1 MTRYKT
7 AHHLLA
13 ILLLLILVIGLP
25 PATSSA
31 MQVFVKLQVEGG
43 SQQSTLEVEPT
54 DRIEDVREKIF
65 EKTGIP
71 AEQQVLTF
79 NGEELEDGK
88 TLQDYVIR
96 KDSTLQLMRREQGP
110 DAAEFA
116 TAEQLRGFNTD
127 DTDGSNSAAKVY
139 LGDNGQQ
146 WWIAGSQSEESLVL
160 FSASSLGEAVF
171 HNDLNDQVFNEQ
183 AVYASHYG
191 ASQIRTKL
199 TELAQSLFN
208 VSRALC

>member
-88 TLQDYVIR
+88 TL
-96 KDSTLQLMRREQGP
+96 
-110 DAAEFA
+110 
-116 TAEQLRGFNTD
+116 
-127 DTDGSNSAAKVY
+127 
-139 LGDNGQQ
+139 
-146 WWIAGSQSEESLVL
+146 
-160 FSASSLGEAVF
+160 
-171 HNDLNDQVFNEQ
+171 
-183 AVYASHYG
+183 
-191 ASQIRTKL
+191 
-199 TELAQSLFN
+199 
-208 VSRALC
+208 

>member
-65 EKTGIP
+65 EKR
-71 AEQQVLTF
+71 E
-79 NGEELEDGK
+79 
-88 TLQDYVIR
+88 
-96 KDSTLQLMRREQGP
+96 SRR
-110 DAAEFA
+110 
-116 TAEQLRGFNTD
+116 
-127 DTDGSNSAAKVY
+127 NSR
-139 LGDNGQQ
+139 
-146 WWIAGSQSEESLVL
+146 S
-160 FSASSLGEAVF
+160 
-171 HNDLNDQVFNEQ
+171 
-183 AVYASHYG
+183 
-191 ASQIRTKL
+191 
-199 TELAQSLFN
+199 
-208 VSRALC
+208 